1 MATKV
6 ANRVEWVNKKVF
18 QDDLKISDIAP
29 LFKKEDILNK
39 ENDQTIIILS
49 CLSEVFGRIIYKD
62 IVSFIEKKISSYLFD
77 VTENHNVQYFC
88 LKMTENW
95 EEQLNT
101 V

>member
-49 CLSEVFGRIIYKD
+49 CLSEVFRRII
-62 IVSFIEKKISSYLFD
+62 
-77 VTENHNVQYFC
+77 
-88 LKMTENW
+88 
-95 EEQLNT
+95 
-101 V
+101 